1 MPCSCGIKK
10 MVKRQNL
17 LARVR
22 WLPCRAALAISDAER
37 GGGMR
42 SKKRQTAERNANA
55 VLKPAAARCNLVLK
69 LALVLYTRYKLS
81 RVRRESRVRL
91 CCCRASR
98 SLCVLYGYDDA
109 TALLVNTSSCIEI
122 DYFTLQAAKPKTAL
136 SVAHASTD

>member
-1 MPCSCGIKK
+1 
-10 MVKRQNL
+10 
-17 LARVR
+17 
-22 WLPCRAALAISDAER
+22 
-37 GGGMR
+37 MR
-42 SKKRQTAERNANA
+42 SEEAACARRKGKRRKEIANA

-69 LALVLYTRYKLS
+69 LALVLYTRFKLS